1 MWVFFARLSLRGSP
15 RIDKGRFC
23 FLFARFDAVWFGFR
37 IVSSQ
42 QLVWMLVYGT
52 FELRSGGIRAKVHVI
67 WSCSK
72 LSARRP
78 GLW

>member
-1 MWVFFARLSLRGSP
+1 M
-15 RIDKGRFC
+15 
-23 FLFARFDAVWFGFR
+23 FARFDAVWFGFR

>member
-1 MWVFFARLSLRGSP
+1 MGVLVST
-15 RIDKGRFC
+15 KGGFV
-23 FLFARFDAVWFGFR
+23 FLFARFDAVWFGLWVR

-67 WSCSK
+67 WSCS
-72 LSARRP
+72 RRRHRH
-78 GLW
+78 LQYHRE